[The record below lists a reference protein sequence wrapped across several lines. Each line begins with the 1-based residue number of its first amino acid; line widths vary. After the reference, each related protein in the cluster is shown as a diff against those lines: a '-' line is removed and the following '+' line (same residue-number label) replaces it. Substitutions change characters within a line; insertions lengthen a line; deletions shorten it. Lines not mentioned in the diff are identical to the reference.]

1 LKLFLSGQLQLQ
13 TNLKSIQTITQFIN
27 KRINGTTIN
36 RSVNGQ
42 LSFVLAYNQK
52 PKFEDFFQK
61 LEEIKTCWELKL
73 MVSLIQH

>member
-1 LKLFLSGQLQLQ
+1 MKLFLSGQLQLQ